1 MGTPSTRSAVFLLPL
16 LLGASGCDRQPP
28 YHDCNRDLPCGSEAS
43 LCLATTTATRRTA
56 LFCTSRCATPAATS
70 SECPG
75 SAACATLNGATV
87 CLQRCTLDADCSF
100 TGAVCSTID
109 TSMGAR
115 VCVARP

>member
-1 MGTPSTRSAVFLLPL
+1 
-16 LLGASGCDRQPP
+16 
-28 YHDCNRDLPCGSEAS
+28 
-43 LCLATTTATRRTA
+43 
-56 LFCTSRCATPAATS
+56 
-70 SECPG
+70 
-75 SAACATLNGATV
+75 V